1 MKSDGRPINLWNG
14 RRKKAGDTRVL
25 LRITVYCLK
34 ILARWFYG

>member
-1 MKSDGRPINLWNG
+1 MKT
-14 RRKKAGDTRVL
+14 RRKEAGETRVL